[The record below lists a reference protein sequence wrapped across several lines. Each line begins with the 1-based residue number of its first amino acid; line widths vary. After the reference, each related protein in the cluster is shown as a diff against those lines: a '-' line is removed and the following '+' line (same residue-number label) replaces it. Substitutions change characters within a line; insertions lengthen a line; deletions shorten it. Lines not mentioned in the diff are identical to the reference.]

1 MEHEQEE
8 HMNIYR
14 LIDSRDMRKHLQK
27 LMLRQAFQELRL
39 FRERD
44 GRTGD
49 DVDVVFPD
57 GSADRHTAPASRTA
71 DAELLHVQSL
81 HYLL

>member
-1 MEHEQEE
+1 MGHEQEE
-8 HMNIYR
+8 RMNIYR

-39 FRERD
+39 SRERD

-49 DVDVVFPD
+49 DVGIAAARSFSGRV
-57 GSADRHTAPASRTA
+57 SR
-71 DAELLHVQSL
+71 
-81 HYLL
+81 

>member
-8 HMNIYR
+8 RMNIYR
-14 LIDSRDMRKHLQK
+14 MIDSRDMRKHLQK

-49 DVDVVFPD
+49 DVGIV
-57 GSADRHTAPASRTA
+57 GSP
-71 DAELLHVQSL
+71 
-81 HYLL
+81 

>member
-8 HMNIYR
+8 RMNIYR

-27 LMLRQAFQELRL
+27 FMLRQAFQELRL
-39 FRERD
+39 SRERD

-49 DVDVVFPD
+49 DVGIAAARSFSGRV
-57 GSADRHTAPASRTA
+57 SR
-71 DAELLHVQSL
+71 
-81 HYLL
+81 

>member
-8 HMNIYR
+8 RMNIYR

-27 LMLRQAFQELRL
+27 LMLCQAFQELRL

-49 DVDVVFPD
+49 DVGIV
-57 GSADRHTAPASRTA
+57 GSP
-71 DAELLHVQSL
+71 
-81 HYLL
+81 

>member
-1 MEHEQEE
+1 MEYEQEE
-8 HMNIYR
+8 RMNIYR

-27 LMLRQAFQELRL
+27 LMLRQAFQDLRL

-49 DVDVVFPD
+49 DVGIAAARSFSGRV
-57 GSADRHTAPASRTA
+57 SR
-71 DAELLHVQSL
+71 
-81 HYLL
+81 